1 MPVYSKIQC
10 SRCGKTYSLDSAP
23 ANDACGGRIEF
34 YLDIEDLKERVSRKS
49 LSSQREG
56 LEKYIKFLPLEDI
69 GKIVTLGEGGTPLLR
84 SHRLAETLGLQE
96 LYLKNETVNPT
107 GSFKDRPISV
117 GVNRAFADGT
127 HTVASASSGNA
138 ASAMA
143 AYAARSGLRAVV
155 LVPEHIPRGKL
166 THIQALGARVFRVR
180 VTETGTDPTT
190 HLLWKINEL
199 DGWTP
204 VPSFGPFNGFQF
216 EGTKTLGYEI
226 VEQLG
231 WKVPDWILFPTG
243 SGGLMAGTMKGL
255 LEFYEMGL
263 IDSLP
268 QPVIVQPEGCAPVV
282 RAYNQSTDKIKPWG
296 EPHTS
301 CGGLADPLPWDGD
314 AALKYL
320 KRAKGQAIA
329 VSDEDTTKWLLRLA
343 KMEGIFAEP
352 SGAAGLAGLEMLVEQ
367 GTIDRRDSV
376 VVPITGSGFKDLEFA
391 GRQFPEAPVINP
403 TIEEL
408 GLDLTTGDNSSV

>member
-10 SRCGKTYSLDSAP
+10 SRCGKTYDSHRVP

-34 YLDIEDLKERVSRKS
+34 YLDIEALKERVTRKS
-49 LSSQREG
+49 LDSQKVG
-56 LEKYIKFLPLEDI
+56 LRRYIEFLPLEDATTI
-69 GKIVTLGEGGTPLLR
+69 TTLGEGGTPLLQ
-84 SHRLAETLGLQE
+84 SNRLAETLGLQS

-117 GVNRAFADGT
+117 GVNRAFADGS
-127 HTVASASSGNA
+127 HTVVSASSGNA

-143 AYAARSGLRAVV
+143 AYAARMGLRAVV
-155 LVPEHIPRGKL
+155 LVPEDIPRGKL
-166 THIQALGARVFRVR
+166 THIQALGALVFRVR
-180 VTETGTDPTT
+180 AIETGIDPTT
-190 HLLWKINEL
+190 QLLWKLNEL
-199 DGWTP
+199 EGWTP

-226 VEQLG
+226 VEQLE
-231 WKVPDWILFPTG
+231 WDVPDWILFPTG

-255 LEFYEMGL
+255 LELYEIGL
-263 IDSLP
+263 IDRLP
-268 QPVIVQPEGCAPVV
+268 RPVIVQPKGCAPIV
-282 RAYNQSTDKIKPWG
+282 RAYTQSSDKIKPWG

-301 CGGLADPLPWDGD
+301 CGGLADPIPWDGD

-320 KRAKGQAIA
+320 YQANGTAIA

-343 KMEGIFAEP
+343 KTEGIFAEP
-352 SGAAGLAGLEMLVEQ
+352 SGAAGLAGLEILVKQ
-367 GTIDRRDSV
+367 GVIDRQDTV

-391 GRQFPEAPVINP
+391 RSQLPETPVINP
-403 TIEEL
+403 TIDDL
-408 GLDLTTGDNSSV
+408 KLDLTTGGNSTD